1 MTKPL
6 VTENEGVKGE
16 MQREHS
22 SAKGYIAGSEM
33 PNREQSFPG
42 LMFSL

>member
-6 VTENEGVKGE
+6 VTENEGIKCEV
-16 MQREHS
+16 QREHS
-22 SAKGYIAGSEM
+22 SARGYTAGSEM
-33 PNREQSFPG
+33 PHREQLFPG